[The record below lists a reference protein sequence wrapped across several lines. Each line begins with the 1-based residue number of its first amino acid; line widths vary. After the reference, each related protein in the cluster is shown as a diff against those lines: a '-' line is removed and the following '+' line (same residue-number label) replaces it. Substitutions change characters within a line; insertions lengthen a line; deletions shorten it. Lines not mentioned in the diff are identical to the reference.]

1 MCIRDRSRPASAH
14 IPSLSRP
21 SVGPACIGISRPLSL
36 GPRPLRRTTE
46 DHEFIGSDIDQSTQL
61 VINYKHH
68 RIGSSLPSPN
78 ISRAAPRSYAHQSHV
93 YAQNHHTMTRA
104 TGLYKSRTPAPTTWR
119 CPRSQIRTRTRR
131 PTKVCAACTPGKHA
145 QAASQT
151 LFMHQLG
158 VIRVSLV
165 TLQKSLKLIHKTNRF
180 VFTGVHSFYT

>member
-1 MCIRDRSRPASAH
+1 MSKSDRQARMVSRSAPVH
-14 IPSLSRP
+14 CGGPQRITSLL
-21 SVGPACIGISRPLSL
+21 VQ
-36 GPRPLRRTTE
+36 T
-46 DHEFIGSDIDQSTQL
+46 STSQLNL

-104 TGLYKSRTPAPTTWR
+104 TGLYKYRTPAPTTWR

>member
-1 MCIRDRSRPASAH
+1 MFPTRVERRPFWMNSSSSIRSQYIRKNS
-14 IPSLSRP
+14 
-21 SVGPACIGISRPLSL
+21 
-36 GPRPLRRTTE
+36 
-46 DHEFIGSDIDQSTQL
+46 
-61 VINYKHH
+61 
-68 RIGSSLPSPN
+68 
-78 ISRAAPRSYAHQSHV
+78 
-93 YAQNHHTMTRA
+93 QNHHTMTRA
-104 TGLYKSRTPAPTTWR
+104 TGLYKYRTPAPTTWR

>member
-1 MCIRDRSRPASAH
+1 M
-14 IPSLSRP
+14 
-21 SVGPACIGISRPLSL
+21 
-36 GPRPLRRTTE
+36 
-46 DHEFIGSDIDQSTQL
+46 L
-61 VINYKHH
+61 VK
-68 RIGSSLPSPN
+68 
-78 ISRAAPRSYAHQSHV
+78 A
-93 YAQNHHTMTRA
+93 
-104 TGLYKSRTPAPTTWR
+104 PAPNQADEALVVR
-119 CPRSQIRTRTRR
+119 GNVGGQGLVASRVPDHPKKLRLGTRR

>member
-1 MCIRDRSRPASAH
+1 M
-14 IPSLSRP
+14 PSLSRP
-21 SVGPACIGISRPLSL
+21 SVGPARIGISRPLSL

-104 TGLYKSRTPAPTTWR
+104 TGLYNYRTPAPTTWR